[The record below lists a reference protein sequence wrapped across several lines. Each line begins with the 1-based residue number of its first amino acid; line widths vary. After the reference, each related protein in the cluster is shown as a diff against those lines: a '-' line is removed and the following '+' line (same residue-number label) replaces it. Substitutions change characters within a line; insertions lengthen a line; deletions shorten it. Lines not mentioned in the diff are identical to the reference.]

1 MKCLVTGA
9 AGFIASHLCR
19 RLLREGYEVI
29 GIDCFTDY
37 YPRWIKERNIE
48 PLLKEKRF
56 EFISED
62 LDALDVK
69 SFLKRAGQVFHLA
82 AQAGVRT
89 SWGEN
94 FSDYIKN
101 NIHITQKLLEGS
113 KDIPVEKFIF
123 ASSSSVYG
131 LTPVLP
137 MAENNP
143 LSPLSP
149 YGVTKLAA
157 EQLCFLYFQNYGIPA
172 ISLRF
177 FTVYGPGQRPDMA
190 FHKFFKAI
198 AEGKE
203 ITVYGDGSQTRDF
216 TYIDDIL
223 DAIMAASRTGRLG
236 ETYNVGGGAREKL
249 EAVFP
254 LLEEICQKKMQ
265 VQREEKQKGDVLH
278 TFADIGKARRDLN
291 YMPKTDLKEGLREEW
306 EWIRKLYAA

>member
-177 FTVYGPGQRPDMA
+177 FTIYGPGQRPDMA

-216 TYIDDIL
+216 TYIDDVL

-236 ETYNVGGGAREKL
+236 ETYNVGGGHREKL